1 MQEYAIINKVILT
14 EIGLKPKRPKVE
26 TTIAIRTSNAIATSI
41 ALLGIESQNLPGSL
55 AMKIEN
61 IAKKN
66 NISKTKVFSVLLL
79 MLICR

>member
-66 NISKTKVFSVLLL
+66 KISNVKVFSILLS
-79 MLICR
+79 MPICR